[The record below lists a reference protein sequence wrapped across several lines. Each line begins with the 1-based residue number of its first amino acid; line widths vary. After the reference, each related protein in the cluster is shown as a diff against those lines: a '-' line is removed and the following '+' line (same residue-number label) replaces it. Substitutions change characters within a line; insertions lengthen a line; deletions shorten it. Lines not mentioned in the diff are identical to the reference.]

1 MKKSAVFLDR
11 DGTINVESGYI
22 RNLDDFN
29 LMPGAAYAIK
39 QLNELGIYAIV
50 VTNQSGPA
58 RGYYDEA
65 WVHSLHKRM
74 NELLEAEGAHVDA
87 IYYCPHLPEG
97 VVPEYTKVCDCRKP
111 GPGMINKA
119 LDEYPIDLSSSYMVG
134 DKATDV
140 ELAQN
145 VGCRSVLLRSG
156 YGEMVLNG
164 AYQWKVKPDHIAE
177 DLYDAVNWIIDDLET
192 GC

>member
-1 MKKSAVFLDR
+1 MKKPVVFLDR
-11 DGTINVESGYI
+11 DGTINIESGYI
-22 RNLDDFN
+22 RNLDDFK
-29 LMPGAAYAIK
+29 LMPGAAFAIK
-39 QLNELGIYAIV
+39 QLNNLDITTIV

-65 WVHSLHKRM
+65 WVGKLHEKM
-74 NELLEAEGAHVDA
+74 VDLLAQEGARVDG
-87 IYYCPHLPEG
+87 IYYCPHLPDG
-97 VVPEYTKVCDCRKP
+97 VVSEYSFACDCRKP
-111 GPGMINKA
+111 APGLIRKA
-119 LDEYPIDLSSSYMVG
+119 EEDFPLDLARAYMVG

-145 VGCRSVLLRSG
+145 VGCQSVLLRSG

-164 AYQWKVKPDHIAE
+164 AYQWKVKPDHVAE

-192 GC
+192 NR

>member
-1 MKKSAVFLDR
+1 MKKPAVFLDR
-11 DGTINVESGYI
+11 DGTINIESGYI
-22 RNLDDFN
+22 RNLDDFK
-29 LMPGAAYAIK
+29 LMPGAAFAIK
-39 QLNELGIYAIV
+39 QLNALDILAIV

-58 RGYYDEA
+58 RGFYEES
-65 WVHSLHKRM
+65 WVHQLHARM
-74 NELLEAEGAHVDA
+74 NELLAAEDAHVDA

-97 VVPEYTKVCDCRKP
+97 VVPEYTLACGCRKP
-111 GPGMINKA
+111 ATGLIEQAM
-119 LDEYPIDLSSSYMVG
+119 ERYSVDLAKSYVVG

-156 YGEMVLNG
+156 YGEMVING
-164 AYQWKVKPDHIAE
+164 AYQWMVKPDHVAE

-192 GC
+192 LQ